1 VENPNSVFKQ
11 VVTNGNC
18 NRWDFGCDCNSLL
31 AGAYNR
37 GKIGGVYEMV
47 LEFSSPF
54 EAKKSGVKKRFLM
67 GSNKG
72 ITLIELLVV
81 IMIVGILAAIAI
93 PGYTGYM
100 QRARRADAK
109 TALEQLRASQ
119 EMFRAEKGSYS
130 TDLTELRTTWGVQSN
145 PAGYY
150 NIGWAGGFVL
160 NANSFTAEAA
170 PFGRQATDGSLFINN
185 LGVKIPADKWAK

>member
-1 VENPNSVFKQ
+1 MKRLPMKS
-11 VVTNGNC
+11 
-18 NRWDFGCDCNSLL
+18 NR
-31 AGAYNR
+31 
-37 GKIGGVYEMV
+37 
-47 LEFSSPF
+47 
-54 EAKKSGVKKRFLM
+54 
-67 GSNKG
+67 G

-93 PGYTGYM
+93 PAYTGYL

-119 EMFRAEKGSYS
+119 EMRRAERGSYS

-160 NANSFTAEAA
+160 NANSFTARAT
-170 PFGRQATDGSLFINN
+170 PLGSQATDGWLNINQN
-185 LGVKIPADKWAK
+185 GTKTSEFPDKWAK